1 MHTSFQDPNFHSY
14 EQTTK
19 SGLQHHISISSLI
32 IWENVMLLSMEVIPF
47 IFPTILYKSAKFS
60 VCLPILFVL
69 FKTYV
74 DNFNRCK
81 IISLCNFDLHFII
94 SDVEHLFIY
103 ILVIWIYSL
112 EKPKAFLLRL
122 ETKQK
127 CPLSP
132 LLSYILL
139 KVVDWAM
146 SKKKKQR
153 HLGWKGRSKIICL
166 SIIRPYM

>member
-1 MHTSFQDPNFHSY
+1 M
-14 EQTTK
+14 
-19 SGLQHHISISSLI
+19 SISSLI
-32 IWENVMLLSMEVIPF
+32 IWENVMLLSMEVTPF

-60 VCLPILFVL
+60 VCLPTLVF

-81 IISLCNFDLHFII
+81 IISLCDFDLHLII

-112 EKPKAFLLRL
+112 KKPKAFLLRL

-127 CPLSP
+127 CPLSS

-139 KVVDWAM
+139 KVVDRTM

-166 SIIRPYM
+166 LIIRPYM

>member
-1 MHTSFQDPNFHSY
+1 MHLSFQDSNFHSF

-19 SGLQHHISISSLI
+19 SGLQHHMAIPSLI
-32 IWENVMLLSMEVIPF
+32 IWENVMLLSIEVTQF

-60 VCLPILFVL
+60 VCLSILFVL
-69 FKTYV
+69 YKTYLYH
-74 DNFNRCK
+74 FNRCK
-81 IISLCNFDLHFII
+81 IISLYDFDLHFII

-103 ILVIWIYSL
+103 VLVIWIYSL
-112 EKPKAFLLRL
+112 EKPKPFLLRL

-127 CPLSP
+127 CPLQP

-139 KVVDWAM
+139 KVVDRAV

-153 HLGWKGRSKIICL
+153 HIG
-166 SIIRPYM
+166 